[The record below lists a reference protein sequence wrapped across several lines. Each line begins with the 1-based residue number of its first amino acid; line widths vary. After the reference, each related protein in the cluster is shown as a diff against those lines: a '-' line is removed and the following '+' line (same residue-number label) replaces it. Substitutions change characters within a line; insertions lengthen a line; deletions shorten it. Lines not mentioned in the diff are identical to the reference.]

1 MVDVS
6 TFWENT
12 KRIARLA
19 KRPTRSEIWLQ
30 LRISLLGLFV
40 IGFVG
45 FIIKMIFLMVT
56 SMDTFGPVT

>member
-1 MVDVS
+1 MVDAS

-19 KRPTRSEIWLQ
+19 KRPTRTEIWLQ
-30 LRISLLGLFV
+30 LRISLLGLFA

-45 FIIKMIFLMVT
+45 YIIKMVFLMVT
-56 SMDTFGPVT
+56 SMPAFGPTS